1 MKILWVTNSIYPY
14 RQSALDYLGSAHQLT
29 IVTLGQRE
37 IAGGVTQGINNRSR
51 FFRFNIPVKQIL
63 QIRDFD
69 LVITGGWDS
78 IGYISL
84 ITICK
89 KLRLPC
95 AILYEST
102 LDSSRFKRGMVHRI
116 RCWSMQ
122 SATLIV
128 ALSELSK
135 KAAENYVEPSNKI
148 LKINNW
154 FDQSNFPFQGNITPS
169 KGHTYL
175 FVGRLIPLKGLDRLF
190 RAFTNVASAEDR
202 LHIVGE
208 GPSLEILQ
216 KEFKDSRI
224 EYFGRSDWDTLSAH
238 YQKADTLVFPSLN
251 DVYGFPCLE
260 ALASGLRVIVSKKS
274 GIWVDIERFEGVFT
288 FETLDEL
295 EKIMVVTQTSPKIKI
310 FRDLSHFSSSKI
322 VQDIEEIKHLAD
334 DLLQGH

>member
-1 MKILWVTNSIYPY
+1 VKILWVTNSIYPY
-14 RQSALDYLGSAHQLT
+14 RQSALDYLSSAHQLT
-29 IVTLGQRE
+29 VVTLGQRE
-37 IAGGVTQGINNRSR
+37 VAGGVTKGMKTRSQ
-51 FFRFNIPVKQIL
+51 FFRFNIPVKQIF
-63 QIRDFD
+63 QIREFD
-69 LVITGGWDS
+69 LIITGGWDS

-95 AILYEST
+95 AMLYEST
-102 LDSSRFKRGMVHRI
+102 LDSSRFKKGIVHRI
-116 RCWSMQ
+116 RCWTMQ

-135 KAAENYVEPSNKI
+135 KAAENYIGPSRKI

-154 FDQSNFPFQGNITPS
+154 FDQSNFPFQANVIS
-169 KGHTYL
+169 KEGHTFL

-216 KEFKDSRI
+216 KEFGDSRI
-224 EYFGRSDWDTLSAH
+224 EYFGRSDWSTLSAH

-260 ALASGLRVIVSKKS
+260 ALASGLRVIVSENS
-274 GIWVDIERFEGVFT
+274 GIWADIEKLEGVFT

-295 EKIMVVTQTSPKIKI
+295 EKIMLLTQASPKIKI
-310 FRDLSHFSSSKI
+310 FRDLSHFSSIKI
-322 VQDIEEIKHLAD
+322 IRDIEEIKLLAE